1 MPTRRADE
9 LTDDAAQER
18 FMSSRE
24 YVARRGILG
33 NAVAAKA
40 RLYKSAAHRSLLF
53 FLQGLSMDDGG
64 LRAMA
69 DDLFE
74 MFPNNLISFESISGI
89 DLALELKLFQLE
101 HDTDL
106 SDSQRCA
113 TKRRWFADFLERLC
127 IDPSVDVEAVSSTKF
142 SSDAAYFR
150 DPIGAIVEYRKRH
163 SAALLAR
170 TAVTSIGSEIHRWL
184 DRALST
190 RRIIVI
196 EGPSGSGKTHAAEL
210 WCRRHLGEARFVT
223 LSGITHRTGL
233 FQKIG
238 AALGLAICQ
247 HASSKLQ
254 AKVEAHL
261 ASTRLMLVI
270 DEAHFLW
277 PQHKR
282 THSAPELIDWID
294 TVVNMGVPVALVCT
308 DQFAKLKSHVEKQTG
323 WTADQFIHRTGWK
336 ETIEKRPTKTDLLEV
351 TRTLLSYRWGEEN
364 VQWIFDA
371 ACRPDPASVKVIALY
386 AENNHLPLPSIR
398 NTIDGAR
405 VLAREREG
413 TIVNARDIK
422 QALESRQQSDVAIRA
437 AFGGR
442 SKPSRRHSERVAA
455 PAIGREQIT
464 NFDRIGDDQP
474 PIRSRSTSVVLSS

>member
-1 MPTRRADE
+1 MDHG
-9 LTDDAAQER
+9 AQER

-24 YVARRGILG
+24 YVERRGILG

-40 RLYKSAAHRSLLF
+40 RLYKSPAHRSLLF

-64 LRAMA
+64 LSAVASELFDAFPDRIQNCDSGNALTREQYE
-69 DDLFE
+69 DLFAL
-74 MFPNNLISFESISGI
+74 LIAHEGRAS
-89 DLALELKLFQLE
+89 
-101 HDTDL
+101 
-106 SDSQRCA
+106 A
-113 TKRRWFADFLERLC
+113 THRRGMEVKWFTQFLERLC
-127 IDPSVDVEAVSSTKF
+127 IDPAIDVKEIGTNKF
-142 SSDAAYFR
+142 SPDAPYFR
-150 DPIGAIVEYRKRH
+150 DPIGSIVDYRKKH

-196 EGPSGSGKTHAAEL
+196 EGPSGSGKSNAAEL
-210 WCRRHLGEARFVT
+210 WCSRHLGEARFVT

-261 ASTRLMLVI
+261 ASTKLMLVI

-294 TVVNMGVPVALVCT
+294 TVVNMGVPIALICT
-308 DQFAKLKSHVEKQTG
+308 DQFAKLKSHVEKQTS

-336 ETIEKRPTKTDLLEV
+336 ETIEKRPTKHDLLEV
-351 TRTLLSYRWGEEN
+351 TRTLLSYRWSEEN
-364 VQWIFDA
+364 EEWIFDA
-371 ACRPDPASVKVIALY
+371 ECRPDPASVKVVALY

-398 NTIDGAR
+398 NTVDGAR

-413 TIVNARDIK
+413 SVVNARDLK
-422 QALESRQQSDVAIRA
+422 QALESRQRSDVAIRA

-442 SKPSRRHSERVAA
+442 SKPSRRQREGTSARAIVRERMSD
-455 PAIGREQIT
+455 
-464 NFDRIGDDQP
+464 FDRADDEEP
-474 PIRSRSTSVVLSS
+474 PIRLRSAALTL

>member
-9 LTDDAAQER
+9 SEQDDAQER
-18 FMSSRE
+18 FMSSPE

-33 NAVAAKA
+33 NVVAAKA
-40 RLYKSAAHRSLLF
+40 KLYRSAAHRSLLF

-64 LRAMA
+64 LRAVTN
-69 DDLFE
+69 DLFD
-74 MFPNNLISFESISGI
+74 MFPDRVLSSKSCYGI
-89 DLALELKLFQLE
+89 GNPQVQLDLTLLNHDPALNDK
-101 HDTDL
+101 
-106 SDSQRCA
+106 QRRA
-113 TKRRWFADFLERLC
+113 TKCRWFAEFLERLC
-127 IDPSVDVEAVSSTKF
+127 IDPTLDVEEIATNKF
-142 SSDAAYFR
+142 SPDAPYFR
-150 DPIGAIVEYRKRH
+150 DPVGAIVDYRKKH

-196 EGPSGSGKTHAAEL
+196 EGPSGSGKTHAVEL

-261 ASTRLMLVI
+261 ASTKLMLVI
-270 DEAHFLW
+270 DESHFLW

-294 TVVNMGVPVALVCT
+294 TIVNMGVPIALICT

-336 ETIEKRPTKTDLLEV
+336 ETIEKRPGKADLLEV
-351 TRTLLSYRWGEEN
+351 TRTLLSYRWSEEN
-364 VQWIFDA
+364 EEWIFDA
-371 ACRPDPASVKVIALY
+371 ECRPDPANVKVVALY

-398 NTIDGAR
+398 NTVDGAR
-405 VLAREREG
+405 VLARERGG
-413 TIVNARDIK
+413 TVVTARDIK

-442 SKPSRRHSERVAA
+442 SKPSRRQSAR
-455 PAIGREQIT
+455 AIVREQIT
-464 NFDRIGDDQP
+464 NFDEAGDEEP
-474 PIRSRSTSVVLSS
+474 PIRLRSAALTL